1 MRSLGHNG
9 PVRAL
14 IVANGSKEAS
24 LPAEVAGG
32 GRPDIVIAADGGIG
46 LLRAA
51 GMTPDLVVGD
61 LDSASAEDIQWA
73 RDCGATVLTH
83 PPDKDVSDLELALD
97 LVVDRRCD
105 EVLIWAALGGR
116 VDHSL
121 INVAVACSPRMADV
135 EVWLGDDKTSMTPV
149 HAGRSRRLPVPEG
162 ATVSLLAIG
171 GPARVTASGFRWNL
185 VDATLEPT
193 SSRGLSNLAIQG
205 DPTVSVASG
214 IVLALCNL

>member
-14 IVANGSKEAS
+14 IVANGSKTSS
-24 LPAEVAGG
+24 LPAELAGS
-32 GRPDIVIAADGGIG
+32 GRPDIVIAADGGTA
-46 LLRAA
+46 LLQASN
-51 GMTPDLVVGD
+51 MPPDLVVGD
-61 LDSASAEDIQWA
+61 LDSASAEAIRWA
-73 RDCGATVLTH
+73 RDSGATVLTH

-97 LVVDRRCD
+97 LAIERECD
-105 EVLIWAALGGR
+105 QILIWAALGGR

-121 INVAVACSPRMADV
+121 INVAVACSPRLADI
-135 EVWLGDDKTSMTPV
+135 EVWLGDDKKSMTPV
-149 HAGRSRRLPVPEG
+149 HAGRSRRLPVQAA

-171 GPARVTASGFRWNL
+171 GPARVSASGFRWDL

-193 SSRGLSNLAIQG
+193 SSRGLSNLATQG

-214 IVLALCNL
+214 IVLALCNR